1 MLCFYESCSKETLA
15 NAVQFLQSSGV
26 VCWQPLP
33 VVFALSSLLAQI
45 RIEAGAENSKQA
57 ENPTVSLLAPY
68 TEEAQLIKLLER
80 ISRLRKPPPVRRDV
94 HKLEGGLRRS
104 LIADIPILAKL

>member
-1 MLCFYESCSKETLA
+1 VLLRELLQRDPRQRGAVPAVFRRGVLATAACSAHSEH
-15 NAVQFLQSSGV
+15 F
-26 VCWQPLP
+26 
-33 VVFALSSLLAQI
+33 AQI